1 MKTTTI
7 QEALT
12 PVVGLPLRCI
22 GRAANM
28 LWLHFG
34 EMRIVPAHGGG
45 TKTVGDWAIHV
56 QCPWRISQLGR
67 IVIAYHDFYY
77 SPDGDALDDW
87 DTLGKSR
94 FDSVAARL
102 CTEFRQLRRWLHQ
115 PTLTMS
121 EVFQSVSVAIIG
133 STFFPLT
140 ATIRASTGESF
151 SPEPPAS
158 ILFFESMR
166 KTWSNKSLQA
176 TRDGRS
182 SSAIAEDVISPAC
195 LSSGR

>member
-102 CTEFRQLRRWLHQ
+102 CTEFETTSPVVASADPDDVGGFSVRFSRDYRLDVF
-115 PTLTMS
+115 PADSDDSS
-121 EVFQSVSVAIIG
+121 EHWRVFQPG
-133 STFFPLT
+133 
-140 ATIRASTGESF
+140 ATSKHFVFREH
-151 SPEPPAS
+151 E
-158 ILFFESMR
+158 
-166 KTWSNKSLQA
+166 K
-176 TRDGRS
+176 
-182 SSAIAEDVISPAC
+182 DVV
-195 LSSGR
+195 